1 MNRVSRRSILRVRQ
15 VPSNH
20 FAAAG
25 RASSRLAARREAEQD
40 PLILGA
46 LEQLAAVGVHLDI
59 PVPPA
64 IDNGGADSS
73 DSSDDDDTG
82 GGGGG
87 GGGGVGSVAAPVADV
102 RKRGR
107 GGRGGG
113 RAGAAP
119 SRRGGG
125 RGRYVNAL
133 LADAAAAAGDG
144 ALAVGAG
151 VPAPPPVGVRLNIVA
166 LGGGVYGAPGAFV
179 PDILVGAPDV
189 EDPPAAPAAAGDGAP
204 IVGPQRAQMRPQ
216 AMRVRKFTVV

>member
-1 MNRVSRRSILRVRQ
+1 M
-15 VPSNH
+15 
-20 FAAAG
+20 
-25 RASSRLAARREAEQD
+25 
-40 PLILGA
+40 GA

-204 IVGPQRAQMRPQ
+204 IVGPQRAPASNARAQVHSGLIDFQLFLSTTMSVNPYRSRRYSSCRRLRAQ
-216 AMRVRKFTVV
+216 R